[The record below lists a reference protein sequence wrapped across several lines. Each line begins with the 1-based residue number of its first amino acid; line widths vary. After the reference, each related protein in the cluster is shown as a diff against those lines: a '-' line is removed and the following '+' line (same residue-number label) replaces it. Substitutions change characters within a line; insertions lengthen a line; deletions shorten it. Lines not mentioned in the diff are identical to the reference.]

1 MAVRAPGPR
10 EILARSDAPVTAA
23 ALGIRD
29 DTPVL
34 VVAGTTADIEPGL
47 GARILPALK
56 AAVALAVEHHIVV
69 VTGGTDAGVFHLLG
83 LALSTAPARP
93 PLVVGVVP
101 DGLVPAW
108 GEPPGPGQAAAD
120 PQLDVLVRIPGAA
133 WGDEIPWLSALV
145 SDIAGD
151 APSALLLVGGGDVS
165 RADVAEHLAHG
176 RPVVALNGTGRLADA
191 LDPDLAAT
199 AGPARPG
206 GNGAESADLPAL
218 LATGDVRKVSVD
230 HVRAVRRQLAR
241 TLAPRRRRMPIRER
255 VAALSVMPRVRLRLE
270 APPPPLSLT
279 QARQFPLLQARV
291 AEAERMIYPEYARW
305 DITAR
310 REQNRHRWFS
320 VLAILGALLTTSFG
334 AVQAWLQNETWP
346 GVTVATLGAA
356 TSVLTSMARRQGT
369 LYNYM
374 SARTRAERLKAL
386 YFEHLGQPPPS
397 SDRAAAEDE
406 MFQLSKRVTQISSGA
421 LSR

>member
-10 EILARSDAPVTAA
+10 EIVARSDAPVTAA

-56 AAVALAVEHHIVV
+56 AAVELAVEHGIVV

-83 LALSTAPARP
+83 LAVQSGSARP

-101 DGLVPAW
+101 DSLVPAW
-108 GEPPGPGQAAAD
+108 GDPAGPGQAAVD

-151 APSALLLVGGGDVS
+151 APSALLLVGGGEVS

-176 RPVVALNGTGRLADA
+176 RPVVALDGTGRLADA
-191 LDPDLAAT
+191 LDPDLAAA
-199 AGPARPG
+199 AGPG
-206 GNGAESADLPAL
+206 GNGAAPADLPAL
-218 LATGDVRKVSVD
+218 LAAGDVRKVPVD
-230 HVRAVRRQLAR
+230 DVRRVRRQLGRA
-241 TLAPRRRRMPIRER
+241 LAPRHRRVPIRER
-255 VAALSVMPRVRLRLE
+255 IAALSVMPRVRLRLTP
-270 APPPPLSLT
+270 PPPPLSLT

-320 VLAILGALLTTSFG
+320 VLAIVGALLTTAFG
-334 AVQAWLQNETWP
+334 AVQAWLADETWP
-346 GVTVATLGAA
+346 GVAVATLGAA

-374 SARTRAERLKAL
+374 SARTRAERLKSL
-386 YFEHLGQPPPS
+386 YFEHLGQPPPT
-397 SDRAAAEDE
+397 SDRAAADDE
-406 MFQLSKRVTQISSGA
+406 MFQLAKRVTQISSGA

>member
-56 AAVALAVEHHIVV
+56 AAVALAVEHRIAL

-83 LALSTAPARP
+83 LALSSARARP

-101 DGLVPAW
+101 DSLVPPW
-108 GEPPGPGQAAAD
+108 GDPPAPGQAAVD
-120 PQLDVLVRIPGAA
+120 PQLDVLVRVPGDE

-151 APSALLLVGGGDVS
+151 AASALLLVGGGEVS
-165 RADVAEHLAHG
+165 RTDVAEHLAHG

-191 LDPDLAAT
+191 LDTDLAVA
-199 AGPARPG
+199 AGSG
-206 GNGAESADLPAL
+206 GNGAEPADLPAL

-230 HVRAVRRQLAR
+230 DVRAVRRQLGRA
-241 TLAPRRRRMPIRER
+241 LAPRRRGVPVRER
-255 VAALSVMPRVRLRLE
+255 IAALSVMPRLRLRLE
-270 APPPPLSLT
+270 PPPPPLSLT

-334 AVQAWLQNETWP
+334 AVQAWLSQEIWP
-346 GVTVATLGAA
+346 GVVVATLGAA
-356 TSVLTSMARRQGT
+356 TSVLTSVSRRQGT

-374 SARTRAERLKAL
+374 SARTRAERLKSL
-386 YFEHLGQPPPS
+386 FFEHVGQPPPA
-397 SDRAAAEDE
+397 SDRASTDDE

-421 LSR
+421 LGR

>member
-34 VVAGTTADIEPGL
+34 VVAGTTGDIEPGL
-47 GARILPALK
+47 SARILPALK
-56 AAVALAVEHHIVV
+56 EAVSLAVEHNIVV

-83 LALSTAPARP
+83 LALSSGSARP

-101 DGLVPAW
+101 DSRVPSW
-108 GEPPGPGQAAAD
+108 GDTPGPGQAAAD
-120 PQLDVLVRIPGAA
+120 PQLDVLVRVPGAA

-151 APSALLLVGGGDVS
+151 APSALLLVGGGEVS

-191 LDPDLAAT
+191 LDLDRAVAA
-199 AGPARPG
+199 GSG
-206 GNGAESADLPAL
+206 GDGAAPADLPAL
-218 LATGDVRKVSVD
+218 LATGDVRKVPVD
-230 HVRAVRRQLAR
+230 DVRAVRRQLGRA
-241 TLAPRRRRMPIRER
+241 LAPRKRRVPIRER
-255 VAALSVMPRVRLRLE
+255 IAALSVMPRVRLRLA

-291 AEAERMIYPEYARW
+291 AEAERMVYPEYARW

-320 VLAILGALLTTSFG
+320 VLAIVGALLTTSFG
-334 AVQAWLQNETWP
+334 AVQAWLQDETWP
-346 GVTVATLGAA
+346 GVAVATLGAA

-386 YFEHLGQPPPS
+386 YFEHIGQPPPT
-397 SDRAAAEDE
+397 SDRAAADDE
-406 MFQLSKRVTQISSGA
+406 MFQLGRRVTQISSGA

>member
-10 EILARSDAPVTAA
+10 EILARSDVPVTAA

-34 VVAGTTADIEPGL
+34 VVAGTTAEIEPAL

-56 AAVALAVEHHIVV
+56 AAVALAVEHRIAL

-83 LALSTAPARP
+83 LALSSSSARP

-101 DGLVPAW
+101 DSLVPPW
-108 GEPPGPGQAAAD
+108 GDPPGPGQATAD
-120 PQLDVLVRIPGAA
+120 PQLDVLVRVPGDA

-145 SDIAGD
+145 SDLAGD
-151 APSALLLVGGGDVS
+151 APAALLLVGGGEVS

-176 RPVVALNGTGRLADA
+176 RSVVALNGSGRLADT
-191 LDPDLAAT
+191 LDPDRALAA
-199 AGPARPG
+199 
-206 GNGAESADLPAL
+206 GNGAEPADLPAL
-218 LATGDVRKVSVD
+218 LATGDVRKVPVD
-230 HVRAVRRQLAR
+230 DVRAVRRQINRA
-241 TLAPRRRRMPIRER
+241 LAPRRRGVPVRER
-255 VAALSVMPRVRLRLE
+255 IAALSVMPRLRLRLE

-334 AVQAWLQNETWP
+334 AVQAWLSQEIWP
-346 GVTVATLGAA
+346 GVVVATLGAA

-374 SARTRAERLKAL
+374 SARTRAERLKSL
-386 YFEHLGQPPPS
+386 YFEHIGQPPPS
-397 SDRAAAEDE
+397 ADRAAADDE

-421 LSR
+421 LGR

>member
-34 VVAGTTADIEPGL
+34 VVAGTTGDIEPGL
-47 GARILPALK
+47 SARILPALK
-56 AAVALAVEHHIVV
+56 EAVSLAVEHNIVV

-83 LALSTAPARP
+83 LALSSGSARP

-101 DGLVPAW
+101 DSRVPSW
-108 GEPPGPGQAAAD
+108 GDTPGPGQAAAD
-120 PQLDVLVRIPGAA
+120 PQLDVLVRVPGAA

-151 APSALLLVGGGDVS
+151 APSALLLVGGGEVS

-191 LDPDLAAT
+191 LDLDRAVAA
-199 AGPARPG
+199 GSG
-206 GNGAESADLPAL
+206 GDGAAPTDLPAL
-218 LATGDVRKVSVD
+218 LATGDVRKVPVD
-230 HVRAVRRQLAR
+230 DVRAVRRQLGRA
-241 TLAPRRRRMPIRER
+241 LAPRKRRVPIRER
-255 VAALSVMPRVRLRLE
+255 IAALSVMPRVRLRLA

-291 AEAERMIYPEYARW
+291 AEAERMVYPEYARW

-320 VLAILGALLTTSFG
+320 VLAIGGALLTTSFG
-334 AVQAWLQNETWP
+334 AVQAWLQDETWP
-346 GVTVATLGAA
+346 GVAVATLGAA

-386 YFEHLGQPPPS
+386 YFEHIGQPPPT
-397 SDRAAAEDE
+397 SDRAAADDE
-406 MFQLSKRVTQISSGA
+406 MFQLGRRVTQISSGA